1 MISRFI
7 FQNSYVLLLDCSLK
21 KLSTARRNKLDEARN
36 FYHFIEDYDNEESWV
51 IDKQRICK
59 AIIPAKDL
67 RAVVSFQQKH
77 KALEDEIKARKPKL
91 KQLTDNGKKLLLANP
106 ARSSDLQPR
115 IDSLEEHWRA
125 LESLIEHRKRQIEDE
140 IEAYQFY
147 TDANEAESWLNE
159 KMSLMASTD
168 YGVDEPSAQ
177 ALLQRHRDLQGELN
191 AYSGDIFTLKQQ
203 ADKLLKAGI
212 SNLELA
218 TEPEPLPEIEQEE
231 WINEKRLVPKEVWED
246 EVVEKL
252 ERKMVT
258 ENKLLPHVKALY
270 PFDGQGMKMTKGEV
284 MILQN
289 KTNNDWWSVRKIDG
303 AEGFVPANY
312 VREIEPKNV
321 SCLVPKLE
329 KVKTT
334 QKVKKTILV
343 NQTVPVKRV
352 KPSTTTQIKSVPKRR
367 LGQSEIADGGDS
379 VEKRLKKICT
389 TYDNLQ
395 DLAQQRHTYLED
407 SICLFGFFRECDD
420 FEKWIKDREKI
431 LKPDESNENVEI
443 AKRKFEKFLTD
454 LSASSKRIDSLDA
467 AVDEFTRQG
476 HSQLDKIKARQKQ
489 IHQQWD
495 HLNYLKAQMEKNL
508 AGASSVELF
517 NRTCDE
523 AKDWMNEKMMQLDAA
538 EWGRDLRTVQA
549 LQRRHENLE
558 RELAPIQ
565 EKVNRVDWLAN
576 SVKKSYPAERN
587 NVSERQNEIQEMWKN
602 MQNKADERRQRLE
615 NAVGQQIFENST
627 KNLLDWIERTNE
639 LMDIDEKAKDV
650 ETAKLHLKNHNDL
663 GDDIKTHSDEFN
675 ELIGLGNQLIERN
688 PKLTELGDTITKL
701 KSEKVKMTQKWK
713 DKLKHLEQ
721 CVELQIFNR
730 EADKID
736 ATTKSH
742 EAFLENRDLGDS
754 LDDVE
759 AILKRHNDFENT
771 LEAQSNIIKAFSEKA
786 NKLIANKH
794 YASE

>member
-1 MISRFI
+1 M
-7 FQNSYVLLLDCSLK
+7 K
-21 KLSTARRNKLDEARN
+21 KLSTARRDKLDEARN
-36 FYHFIEDYDNEESWV
+36 FYGFIENYENEESWV

-77 KALEDEIKARKPKL
+77 KALEDEIKVRKPKL
-91 KQLTDNGKKLLLANP
+91 KQITDTGKKLIKDNP
-106 ARSSDLQPR
+106 ARSNELQPR
-115 IDSLEEHWRA
+115 IDSLEEHWRS
-125 LESLIEHRKRQIEDE
+125 LENLIELRKRQIEDE

-191 AYSGDIFTLKQQ
+191 AYSGDILTLKQQ

-218 TEPEPLPEIEQEE
+218 TEPEPLPDIDQEE
-231 WINEKRLVPKEVWED
+231 WVNEKRLVPKEVWED

-270 PFDGQGMKMTKGEV
+270 AFEGEGMKMAKGEV
-284 MILQN
+284 MILQV
-289 KTNNDWWSVRKIDG
+289 KTNADWWSVRKLDG
-303 AEGFVPANY
+303 TEGFVPANY
-312 VREIEPKNV
+312 VREIEPKSV

-343 NQTVPVKRV
+343 NQTVQVKRV
-352 KPSTTTQIKSVPKRR
+352 KPTNVSQIKSVVKRR
-367 LGQSEIADGGDS
+367 ASQPAMVEGGDS

-389 TYDNLQ
+389 TYDTLQ

-420 FEKWIKDREKI
+420 FEKWIKDKEK
-431 LKPDESNENVEI
+431 LMRATDTEDNVEI

-454 LSASSKRIDSLDA
+454 LSAASKRIKGLDA
-467 AVDEFTRQG
+467 SVEEFTRQG
-476 HSQLDKIKARQKQ
+476 HSQLDKIKARQRQ
-489 IHQQWD
+489 IHQLWD
-495 HLNYLKAQMEKNL
+495 QLNHLKAQKEKNL

-538 EWGRDLRTVQA
+538 EWGRDLKTVQA

-576 SVKKSYPAERN
+576 SVKKSYPTEKE
-587 NVSERQNEIQEMWKN
+587 NVAKRQQEIQDMWTD
-602 MQNKADERRQRLE
+602 MQGRADDRRTRLE
-615 NAVGQQIFENST
+615 NAVGQQIFESSA
-627 KNLLDWIERTNE
+627 KNLLDWIDSTNDA
-639 LMDIDEKAKDV
+639 MDNIGDAKDV
-650 ETAKLHLKNHNDL
+650 ETANLHVKNHQDL
-663 GDDIKTHSDEFN
+663 GDEIRTHNDEFV
-675 ELIGLGNQLIERN
+675 EVIGLGNQLLDRN
-688 PKLTELGDTITKL
+688 PKLTELRDSIAKL
-701 KSEKVKMTQKWK
+701 QDEKQKINDKWRA
-713 DKLKHLEQ
+713 KLKHLEQ

-730 EADKID
+730 EADKMD

-742 EAFLENRDLGDS
+742 EAFLDIKDKGTS
-754 LDDVE
+754 LDEVE

-771 LEAQSNIIKAFSEKA
+771 LEAQSKILKAFSDKA
-786 NKLIANKH
+786 NKLIGNKH